1 LTHRQAAKAPAKAGE
16 SAPQAKT
23 SARKAKSKPAQAGSP
38 PAKAPQDAEPA
49 PLQAKRYYITVG
61 VFADGAN
68 AHKVEKQLRKAKL
81 PVQVQTVG
89 TNKGEYTRVRAG
101 PFRKASEA
109 RAAARRIRA
118 MGLEAVVFQQ
128 R

>member
-1 LTHRQAAKAPAKAGE
+1 M
-16 SAPQAKT
+16 
-23 SARKAKSKPAQAGSP
+23 
-38 PAKAPQDAEPA
+38 PQDTEPA

-68 AHKVEKQLRKAKL
+68 ARKVDKQLRQAKI
-81 PVQVQTVG
+81 PTQVQTVG